1 MFICSPADGHLGCF
15 HLLATV
21 NNVAM
26 NTGEQMS
33 LRTLLSILLGI
44 YPEVEL
50 MDHSLI
56 LYLIS
61 WGTIILFSTV
71 AASFFFFK
79 LSNCSTFSLTLA
91 IFHFWIISILI
102 GSKCYIIMVLTCQMD
117 GNVKHLFMGLFDI
130 CMSSSEKCLFKS
142 FAHFLN

>member
-21 NNVAM
+21 NNVTM

-61 WGTIILFSTV
+61 
-71 AASFFFFK
+71 
-79 LSNCSTFSLTLA
+79 
-91 IFHFWIISILI
+91 
-102 GSKCYIIMVLTCQMD
+102 
-117 GNVKHLFMGLFDI
+117 
-130 CMSSSEKCLFKS
+130 
-142 FAHFLN
+142 